1 MSGSST
7 AVAAT
12 ATVYDGERRLGSAV
26 LVDRRRLLTARHVV
40 PEASGRLEVS
50 FPDSAPTVRLPV
62 RPVPPEVEN
71 VTVPDV
77 AILELDLDR
86 GGEHGGHHGG
96 TTLPAPVPVRSARRQ
111 PDTVEV
117 FGFPTADRSLA
128 GVFRTFPVAG
138 RTAAGTIQVDW
149 SQQGTMPGH
158 SGAPVLDAATGEL
171 TGIVVEGAPQG
182 GFDRYLPVG
191 AAHRL
196 WPSLP
201 RPWVVHGPEGR
212 GHFLRR
218 AEGQHSVDRGGDRF
232 RGRRL
237 ALDRVTDWMRRDEPP
252 GLPLV
257 VTGQPGAGKSAVL
270 SRAAFH
276 EATDV
281 AGLGLAVHAR
291 GLTHREFLD
300 RLAELVG
307 TWHAAP
313 TRDLLVADVDRARE
327 PVLIAV
333 DALDEAATADDR
345 MNLAQTLAE
354 LARLPHV
361 RVCVAS
367 RPLAAADR
375 FAAGTLLRRL
385 GMRSAAAPNLV
396 DLDADTWSDGEGLA
410 AFAAAVLEQAGAR
423 YPGPPG
429 CAWEHYRA
437 HPTVRDRLA
446 SVIAHQA
453 HGNYLV
459 TSLTAAALSDA
470 EEPVDPADPGFDLS
484 AIPTDVADFVE
495 RFLHPGDPAD
505 SHREALLS
513 ALAYAYGDGLDDDTW
528 LRFVAAL
535 GHHADR
541 DDLARLR
548 TSSAADYLLQTVPA
562 AGGGART
569 RVFHQALVDALLGR
583 RLDPVADQRRL
594 LGALLEEVAG
604 AGGWHHARAYA
615 RRHAADHAA
624 GAESLD
630 ELLDDGDFVAVA
642 DFVRLLPLLNGES
655 RHSGAARRV
664 IVRAGSLGGRLAPGP
679 RRQLLALGATH
690 LGRPDLAERHLGD
703 AGPGVRP
710 LWAHHLGQPHQQLDG
725 HRGTVR
731 AVALGRVDGSGV
743 IVSGGGETVRLWD
756 PSTGE
761 PTRTPLGGRRGR
773 VRAVRVGLAG
783 DRVEIV
789 SGGADGTVR
798 RWDARTGAPIGPPRA
813 CWPGPVRAMA
823 LGTVEHREVAVGLDD
838 RGVTLRDTVSGE
850 VLARLSGIDP
860 EVVRS
865 LALGRVGA
873 KDVVVVGTSQARL
886 HRWDPGEPGAPD
898 DLPSGHSGSVTAVGV
913 GRLDGRDVVVT
924 GGGDSLVVAWDVTT
938 RELVREPF
946 TGHVRAVRSVTVGA
960 IDGRNVIVSGGEDTA
975 IRIWDPS
982 ADELT
987 GNPLDGHHGWVRS
1000 LAVGRA
1006 AGVDVLVSGS
1016 DDRQVGVW
1024 DPGTGRNRAFLG
1036 GHTRPVRGV
1045 ALGTVDGRDV
1055 VASVSDDH
1063 TLRLTALD
1071 GATSVE
1077 APVAH
1082 LDSWARG
1089 VAIGRLHGRTAVAV
1103 AEVDRTRILHAGR
1116 SDRRSWPGLRSLALG
1131 TFAGRDVLV
1140 VGGDDGLVQ
1149 VCDALTGEPVVT
1161 FADHAEAVGA
1171 VALGRI
1177 AGRDVVASGSRD
1189 GTVRVGGTDGAGDE
1203 TSGRA
1208 VLRHGDHV
1216 RAVSIGTLAGRD
1228 LVVTCCEDHLVRLWD
1243 PVAGLVTAVAVLT
1256 PATAAVVSGRALYV
1270 ATGRALC
1277 ALAVDVDGPHW
1288 RRPR

>member
-1 MSGSST
+1 M
-7 AVAAT
+7 AAT
-12 ATVYDGERRLGSAV
+12 ATVYDGDRRLGSAV
-26 LVDRRRLLTARHVV
+26 LVDRRRLLTARHVL
-40 PEASGRLEVS
+40 PETARGLAVS
-50 FPDSAPTVRLPV
+50 FPDTAPTVRLPV
-62 RPVPPEVEN
+62 RTVPPEVEDG
-71 VTVPDV
+71 TSPDV
-77 AILELDLDR
+77 AVLELEAG
-86 GGEHGGHHGG
+86 GGEDHD
-96 TTLPAPVPVRSARRQ
+96 TVELPVPVPVRSARRP

-117 FGFPTADRSLA
+117 FGFPTADRSVA

-138 RTAAGTIQVDW
+138 RTAGGTIQVDW
-149 SQQGTMPGH
+149 SHQGTMPGH

-281 AGLGLAVHAR
+281 AALGLAVHAR

-307 TWHAAP
+307 TRHP
-313 TRDLLVADVDRARE
+313 TPARDLVVTDVERARE

-345 MNLAQTLAE
+345 VNLAQTLAE

-385 GMRSAAAPNLV
+385 GMRSAEAPNLV
-396 DLDADTWSDGEGLA
+396 DLDADAWADGDGLVQ
-410 AFAAAVLEQAGAR
+410 FAAAVLEQAGAR
-423 YPGPPG
+423 HPGPPG

-437 HPTVRDRLA
+437 HPAVRDRLA
-446 SVIAHQA
+446 SVIARQA

-459 TSLTAAALSDA
+459 TSLAAAALSDA
-470 EEPVDPADPGFDLS
+470 EDPLDPADPGFDQS
-484 AIPTDVADFVE
+484 AVPTDVEDFVE
-495 RFLHPGDPAD
+495 RFLHPGGDAPD
-505 SHREALLS
+505 GHREALLS

-548 TSSAADYLLQTVPA
+548 TSSAADYLLQSVPA
-562 AGGGART
+562 SGGGART

-594 LGALLEEVAG
+594 VRALLDAVAA
-604 AGGWHHARAYA
+604 AGGWEHADAYA

-655 RHSGAARRV
+655 RHSGAVRRV

-679 RRQLLALGATH
+679 RRQLLALGAAH

-703 AGPGVRP
+703 GGSGVRP

-725 HRGTVR
+725 HRSAVR
-731 AVALGRVDGSGV
+731 AVALGRVDGRGV
-743 IVSGGGETVRLWD
+743 VVSGGGETVRLWD

-761 PTRTPLGGRRGR
+761 PTRSPLNARRGR
-773 VRAVRVGLAG
+773 VRAVVVRLAR

-798 RWDARTGAPIGPPRA
+798 RWDARTGAPVGRPTV

-823 LGTVEHREVAVGLDD
+823 LGTLDGREVAVGLDD
-838 RGVTLRDTVSGE
+838 RGVALRDVSSGE
-850 VLARLSGIDP
+850 VLAQPAGIDP
-860 EVVRS
+860 AVVRS
-865 LALGRVGA
+865 FAIGRIGS
-873 KDVVVVGTSQARL
+873 KDVVVVGTSDARL
-886 HRWDPGEPGAPD
+886 HLWDPAEPGAPD
-898 DLPSGHSGSVTAVGV
+898 DVASGHARSVTAVGV

-946 TGHVRAVRSVTVGA
+946 TGHVRAVRSVAIGV

-975 IRIWDPS
+975 VRVWDPS
-982 ADELT
+982 ADALT
-987 GNPLDGHHGWVRS
+987 GRPLDGHHGWVRS

-1006 AGVDVLVSGS
+1006 GGEDVLVSGS
-1016 DDRQVGVW
+1016 DDRRVGVW
-1024 DPGTGRNRAFLG
+1024 DPATGRARRFLT
-1036 GHTRPVRGV
+1036 GHTSPVRGV
-1045 ALGTVDGRDV
+1045 ALAGTEDQEV

-1071 GATSVE
+1071 GTPQVA
-1077 APVAH
+1077 APVSRLH
-1082 LDSWARG
+1082 SWARG
-1089 VAIGRLHGRTAVAV
+1089 VAVGTVGGTETVVV
-1103 AEVDRTRILHAGR
+1103 AEVDRVRVLRGGQEEQRA
-1116 SDRRSWPGLRSLALG
+1116 WPGLRAVALG
-1131 TFAGRDVLV
+1131 SFEGRDVLV
-1140 VGGDDGLVQ
+1140 AGGDDGLVL
-1149 VCDALTGEPVVT
+1149 VCDALSGDQLVT
-1161 FADHAEAVGA
+1161 FADHDDAVGA
-1171 VALGRI
+1171 VALGRL
-1177 AGRDVVASGSRD
+1177 GGHDVVASGSRD
-1189 GTVRVGGTDGAGDE
+1189 GTVRVGSGADGRDRE
-1203 TSGRA
+1203 
-1208 VLRHGDHV
+1208 VLRHGDRV
-1216 RAVSIGTLAGRD
+1216 RAVSTGTLGGRD
-1228 LVVTCCEDHLVRLWD
+1228 VVVTCCEDHLVRLWD
-1243 PVAGLVTAVAVLT
+1243 PVAGLVTAVAVHT
-1256 PATAAVVSGRALYV
+1256 PATAAVVAGHTLYV

-1277 ALAVDVDGPHW
+1277 ALTVDADGSHW
-1288 RRPR
+1288 RPPR